1 MMEETRLFSTL
12 QETLQLTSD
21 VHKKSELSVS
31 PWVTF
36 VGKDGRFQTMLR
48 RITSKPLV
56 SRFPRV
62 IELLKE
68 VLQSDVVRILNNS
81 GYPLDEY
88 VQE

>member
-12 QETLQLTSD
+12 QETLQLISD

-48 RITSKPLV
+48 RITSKPRV

-68 VLQSDVVRILNNS
+68 VLQPDVVRIFDNS
-81 GYPLDEY
+81 GYPVDEY